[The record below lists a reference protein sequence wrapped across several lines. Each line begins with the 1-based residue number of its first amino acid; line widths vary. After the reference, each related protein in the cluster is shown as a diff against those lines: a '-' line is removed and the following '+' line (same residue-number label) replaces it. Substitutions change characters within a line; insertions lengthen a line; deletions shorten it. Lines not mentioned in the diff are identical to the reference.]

1 MTNMRKL
8 YWKFRQWQT
17 RIRLKR
23 LEPKM
28 ISNYNLNGQV
38 LRYTRVSSSTVI
50 SEKSNLKLANNV
62 FIGHFNFIEASNG
75 IQIDDGVQLT
85 NYVSVITHSSH
96 ISIRLYGKEYVSQQN
111 LIGYK
116 KGSVHIGAY
125 SFVGPHTTIL
135 PGTNIG
141 KGSIVSSYSSVKG
154 DFPDFAIIAGNPAVV
169 VGDTRTLD
177 EPFLTEHPELKN
189 YYNNWS
195 K

>member
-1 MTNMRKL
+1 MRKL
-8 YWKFRQWQT
+8 YWNFRQWQT
-17 RIRLKR
+17 RIKLKR

-28 ISNYNLNGQV
+28 ISNYELNGQV
-38 LRYTRVSSSTVI
+38 IGYTRVSSSTVI
-50 SEKSNLKLANNV
+50 SEKSKLKLSNNV

-75 IQIDDGVQLT
+75 IQIDEGVQLT
-85 NYVSVITHSSH
+85 NYISVLTHSSH

>member
-116 KGSVHIGAY
+116 RIGSYWGL
-125 SFVGPHTTIL
+125 FVRWST
-135 PGTNIG
+135 
-141 KGSIVSSYSSVKG
+141 
-154 DFPDFAIIAGNPAVV
+154 
-169 VGDTRTLD
+169 
-177 EPFLTEHPELKN
+177 
-189 YYNNWS
+189 YYNFTRHKYW
-195 K
+195 

>member
-1 MTNMRKL
+1 MTSMRKL
-8 YWKFRQWQT
+8 YWNFRQWQT
-17 RIRLKR
+17 RIKLKR

-28 ISNYNLNGQV
+28 ISNYELNGQV
-38 LRYTRVSSSTVI
+38 IGYTRVSSSTVI
-50 SEKSNLKLANNV
+50 SEKSKLKLSNNV

-75 IQIDDGVQLT
+75 IQIDEGVQLT
-85 NYVSVITHSSH
+85 NYISVLTHSSH